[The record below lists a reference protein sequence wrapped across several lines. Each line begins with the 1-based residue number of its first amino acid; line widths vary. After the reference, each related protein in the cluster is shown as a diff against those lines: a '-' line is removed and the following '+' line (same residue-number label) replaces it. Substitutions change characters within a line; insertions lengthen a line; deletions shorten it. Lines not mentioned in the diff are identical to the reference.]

1 MLLESVFEL
10 VSSEDQAKMEA
21 AKMQADLAQ
30 SQQQKQHPSATD
42 AASAS
47 GTNSQ
52 DSTSTH
58 GASAASQASTTCSQ
72 TVNLSHH
79 SLVTDAVA
87 TVTPVSHQPSL
98 SSPGFMPFA
107 KNPAKQKRYE
117 AYLASQKAGTPCEY
131 CLCSAAAFLL
141 CPSICT

>member
-21 AKMQADLAQ
+21 AKIQADLAQ
-30 SQQQKQHPSATD
+30 SQQLKQHLSATD

-47 GTNSQ
+47 ATACTNSQ
-52 DSTSTH
+52 DSCEH
-58 GASAASQASTTCSQ
+58 GASATSQATTTSSQ
-72 TVNLSHH
+72 AVNS

-87 TVTPVSHQPSL
+87 TATAASHQPSL
-98 SSPGFMPFA
+98 SSAGFMPFA

-117 AYLASQKAGTPCEY
+117 AYLASQKTGTPCEY
-131 CLCSAAAFLL
+131 CFCSKAGFLL
-141 CPSICT
+141 CPSVCT